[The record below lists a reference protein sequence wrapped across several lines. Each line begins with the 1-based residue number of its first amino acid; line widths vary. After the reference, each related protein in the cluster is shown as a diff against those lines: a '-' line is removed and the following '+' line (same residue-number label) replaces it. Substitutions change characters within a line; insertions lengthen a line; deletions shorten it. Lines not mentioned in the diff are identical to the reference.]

1 MLKFNATKKFKIIS
15 GYQAKSGFSLIEIMT
30 VLFVIALGL
39 VGVLSLMVQNI
50 HSQNVN
56 KGALIAYQL
65 SQEGIELV
73 RRTRDSNWA
82 ARAVEPARRWDRD
95 LNPGHYIMDYRDS
108 APRVVGMSNQV
119 YLKQDSSGFYYNPN
133 GSNDPNPD
141 SLFARYID
149 IMPNASNSNAIF
161 VRSTVVWSD
170 HGKSYSYY
178 LETTLYDWK

>member
-1 MLKFNATKKFKIIS
+1 MKKFNFKKLFKIIS
-15 GYQAKSGFSLIEIMT
+15 AKQVRGGFSLIEIMT

-50 HSQNVN
+50 QSQNVN

-65 SQEGIELV
+65 SQEGVELI

-82 ARAVEPARRWDRD
+82 ARTVEPSRTWNYNLA
-95 LNPGHYIMDYRDS
+95 PGHYIMDYRDL
-108 APRVVGMSNQV
+108 APRSINMSGQT
-119 YLKQDSSGFYYNPN
+119 YLKQDSLGYYYNPTVA
-133 GSNDPNPD
+133 GDPNPN
-141 SLFARYID
+141 SLFSRYID
-149 IMPNASNSNAIF
+149 LISNPVNPNSIF
-161 VRSTVVWSD
+161 VRSTVNWSD